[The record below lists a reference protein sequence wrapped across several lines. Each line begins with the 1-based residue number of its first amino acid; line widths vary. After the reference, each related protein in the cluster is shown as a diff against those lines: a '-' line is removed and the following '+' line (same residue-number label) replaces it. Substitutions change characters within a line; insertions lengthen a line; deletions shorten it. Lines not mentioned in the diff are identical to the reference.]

1 MMNNYNLTYRIIDT
15 LKRFESNDK
24 DSQYCQT
31 YLINDEKDKNK
42 TKYIL
47 RLIDL
52 ENLTNLTEF
61 IMLYAKIQDSELIL
75 LDQAQLTEE
84 MMTLNDSSSNSLY
97 IEEIKK
103 RRYTKEFHLFIKS
116 CVSTRFELR
125 LNHNQYLL
133 YNNMIKLLEIC

>member
-1 MMNNYNLTYRIIDT
+1 
-15 LKRFESNDK
+15 
-24 DSQYCQT
+24 
-31 YLINDEKDKNK
+31 
-42 TKYIL
+42 
-47 RLIDL
+47 
-52 ENLTNLTEF
+52 
-61 IMLYAKIQDSELIL
+61 MLYAKIQDSQLIL

-84 MMTLNDSSSNSLY
+84 MMTLNDSSNSLY